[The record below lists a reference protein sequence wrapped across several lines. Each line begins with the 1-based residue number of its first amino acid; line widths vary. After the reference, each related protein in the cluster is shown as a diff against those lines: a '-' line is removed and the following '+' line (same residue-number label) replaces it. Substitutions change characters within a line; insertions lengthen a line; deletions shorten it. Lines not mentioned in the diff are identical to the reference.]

1 MPDMEDTLPELPNLI
16 TISLAADMMEIS
28 RQAAHKMVRSGR
40 LNAWRIRSA
49 GSDRP
54 LVVLETDVKE
64 MMKSRQRVVTV
75 LTPPDVPGFEGS
87 GMDGQALEDNGI
99 RG

>member
-1 MPDMEDTLPELPNLI
+1 MTDMEDELPELPELI
-16 TISLAADMMEIS
+16 TISLASVLMGVS

-40 LNAWRIRSA
+40 LDAWRIRSA

-54 LVVLETDVKE
+54 LVVREKDVLEMK
-64 MMKSRQRVVTV
+64 KSRHKVVTV
-75 LTPPDVPGFEGS
+75 TGFEG
-87 GMDGQALEDNGI
+87 DNGT